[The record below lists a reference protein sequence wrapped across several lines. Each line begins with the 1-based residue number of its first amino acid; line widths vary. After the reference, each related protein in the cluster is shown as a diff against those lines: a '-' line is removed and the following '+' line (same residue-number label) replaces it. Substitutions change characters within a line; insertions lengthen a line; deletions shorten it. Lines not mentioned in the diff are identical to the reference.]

1 MLFLFIFSFWGMWVL
16 VFSSLIWDSFFRVFN
31 SLFILVRFVKN
42 KKYFDIENVMVKDF
56 EK

>member
-1 MLFLFIFSFWGMWVL
+1 MLFLFIFSFWGMWAL